1 MCTGGKIRVPTCQN
15 CGATV
20 PDCAFYCGNCG
31 AAMKSPATSPSASQP
46 QVTSQGASGEMSA
59 RLEKAMRRT
68 ELLTYAAAGLGA
80 AIFFVIILIAFL

>member
-1 MCTGGKIRVPTCQN
+1 MPTCPN

-20 PDCAFYCGNCG
+20 PEGAFYCGNCG
-31 AAMKSPATSPSASQP
+31 TAINSSATSPSASQP
-46 QVTSQGASGEMSA
+46 QMTPQGSPIEMAA

-80 AIFFVIILIAFL
+80 AILFVIILIAFL

>member
-1 MCTGGKIRVPTCQN
+1 MPACPN

-20 PDCAFYCGNCG
+20 PEGAFYCGNCG
-31 AAMKSPATSPSASQP
+31 AAINSPATSPSASQP
-46 QVTSQGASGEMSA
+46 QLTPQGSSSEMAA

-80 AIFFVIILIAFL
+80 AILFVIILIAFL